1 MTAQALH
8 PRLEPNASARRRYH
22 FHIPGLLYVL
32 VTFFIAVGAINSQNN
47 LLFASLGLAIGGLLM
62 SGILSGG
69 CLIGIRCQRDPI
81 GNAAVGRPLVLKYR
95 IFNENRW
102 VPSFGLSLAEH
113 SAGTANWSR
122 FIQTPRA
129 FTAHVGGRQL
139 VQVVSEVV
147 PRKRGRMMLGVV
159 RISTTFPFGLARK
172 SVNFEIPA
180 MAVVYPVELPVC
192 QGVLRKLSVRA
203 DSGVGGAVSPG
214 LGDEFYGLRE
224 YSDGDSPRWIAWRRS
239 ARTGQMV
246 VRQNTTPTPRQ
257 LWVVLDIRDGAE
269 SRLVERAIAIAA
281 ALIRAASREGA
292 AVGLSIPRTGL
303 AVHPQVSGRSLRNM
317 LDHLAEFD
325 IDAVSQGSAI
335 PDAALRSVASAVVHA
350 GPVDRS
356 FGGNRSFHIDAA
368 DPGDILVQG
377 NALTRALAILDGADP
392 SRTVAQ
398 TVPESEGQA

>member
-1 MTAQALH
+1 MTAQALQ
-8 PRLEPNASARRRYH
+8 PLLQPNARRRYH

-62 SGILSGG
+62 SGVLSGG
-69 CLIGIRCQRDPI
+69 CLIGIRCQREPI
-81 GNAAVGRPLVLKYR
+81 GSAAVGRPLVLKYR
-95 IFNENRW
+95 MTNENRW
-102 VPSFGLSLAEH
+102 VPSFGLSLSEH
-113 SAGTANWSR
+113 VAGGANWNR

-129 FTAHVGGRQL
+129 FAAHVGGRET
-139 VQVVSEVV
+139 VQVVSEVL
-147 PRKRGRMMLGVV
+147 PRSRGRMTLGVV

-180 MAVVYPVELPVC
+180 TAIVYPVELPIC

-239 ARTGQMV
+239 ARTGQLV

-257 LWVVLDIRDGAE
+257 LWVILDIRDSAE
-269 SRLVERAIAIAA
+269 PRLVERAIAIAA
-281 ALIRAASREGA
+281 GLIRAASREGA
-292 AVGLSIPRTGL
+292 AVGLAIPRTG
-303 AVHPQVSGRSLRNM
+303 VVVQPQISGRSLRNM

-325 IDAVSQGSAI
+325 IDTTSERSAI

-350 GPVDRS
+350 GVVDRS
-356 FGGNRSFHIDAA
+356 FGGSRSFHVNAA

-377 NALTRALAILDGADP
+377 SALTRALAILDGADP
-392 SRTVAQ
+392 SRPTTSPHA
-398 TVPESEGQA
+398 EAHA